1 MLDGSAKILLIVE
14 DDDAFRDR
22 LTRSMQRRG
31 FNVCSVASVMEA
43 LSAIQED
50 VPDYA
55 VVDLRLLDGN
65 GLDVVSELE
74 DKHAETRAIIL
85 TGYGDISTAVS
96 AVRLGAV
103 DYIAK
108 PATADEI
115 IDALLAPK
123 GSHASPPDNP
133 IQPEQARLEH
143 IEYVFHRTGDNV
155 SQAAKLLKMH
165 RRSLQRVLKRNGL
178 SKGSAD

>member
-1 MLDGSAKILLIVE
+1 MLDGNTGSLLIVE

-31 FNVCSVASVMEA
+31 FDVCSVPSVSAA
-43 LSAIQED
+43 LTAIQQD
-50 VPDYA
+50 APDYA
-55 VVDLRLLDGN
+55 IVDLRLLDGN

-74 DKHAETRAIIL
+74 DKHTESKAIIL
-85 TGYGDISTAVS
+85 TGYGDIPTAVS
-96 AVRLGAV
+96 AARLGAV

-115 IDALLAPK
+115 VDALLAPK
-123 GSHASPPDNP
+123 GSHAIPPDNP
-133 IQPEQARLEH
+133 MQPEQARLEH
-143 IEYVFHRTGDNV
+143 IEDVFHRTGDNV
-155 SQAAKLLKMH
+155 SQAAKLLNMH
-165 RRSLQRVLKRNGL
+165 RRTLQRILKRNGL